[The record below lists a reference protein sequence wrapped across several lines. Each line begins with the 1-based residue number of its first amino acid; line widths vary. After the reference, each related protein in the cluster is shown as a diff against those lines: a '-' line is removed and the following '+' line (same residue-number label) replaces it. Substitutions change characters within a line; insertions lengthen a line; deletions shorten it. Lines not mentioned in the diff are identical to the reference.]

1 MFPMSGL
8 VMVHLI
14 EFLLVGMSPTRP
26 HRSVTSHQDKKRM
39 ASTQTFLTPAQDAP
53 PGFPTGSRLLKS
65 IPFLLSQFVLYL
77 VMFQVYKM
85 ARKQFIPP
93 DESVA
98 YDNARD
104 IIHIQESLGLFFELD
119 LQRLVLDQGDW
130 LVLFFNNVYAYYMWG
145 FHFGMLFLA
154 FMAPVRYRYM
164 RRAFFI
170 SMAIAT
176 PMYLIYPLAPPRFM
190 GQHGWPFM
198 DTLAVYGPNYF
209 SETGLVTANRFAAMP
224 SMHVGWTTFFAIC
237 IMLAIPNRKIGVAV
251 MLCITTLM
259 TLTVMITVNHY
270 WLDAVGGWLV
280 IGAAFLINRFV
291 PYPLVQRWPW
301 EKTEA
306 KGVSPE
312 TA

>member
-1 MFPMSGL
+1 M
-8 VMVHLI
+8 
-14 EFLLVGMSPTRP
+14 RP
-26 HRSVTSHQDKKRM
+26 E
-39 ASTQTFLTPAQDAP
+39 QTFLTPSCDEP
-53 PGFPTGSRLLKS
+53 PKIPTGSRLLKS
-65 IPFLLSQFVLYL
+65 IPLLISQFLLYL

-93 DESVA
+93 DESIA
-98 YDNARD
+98 YGHARD
-104 IIHIQESLGLFFELD
+104 ILHLEARLGLMFELD
-119 LQRLVLDQGDW
+119 LQRWVLEQGDW
-130 LVLFFNNVYAYYMWG
+130 LILFFNNVYAYYMWG

-190 GQHGWPFM
+190 EPHGWPFM
-198 DTLAVYGPNYF
+198 DTLAVFGPNYF

-237 IMLAIPNRKIGVAV
+237 IMLGIPNRKMGIAIASFIVV
-251 MLCITTLM
+251 LM
-259 TLTVMITVNHY
+259 TLTVMITGNHY

-280 IGAAFLINRFV
+280 IGAAYIINRYV
-291 PYPLVQRWPW
+291 PYPFLHHLPW
-301 EKTEA
+301 RRT
-306 KGVSPE
+306 SPE
-312 TA
+312 TPREAVT

>member
-1 MFPMSGL
+1 MR
-8 VMVHLI
+8 
-14 EFLLVGMSPTRP
+14 TA
-26 HRSVTSHQDKKRM
+26 Q
-39 ASTQTFLTPAQDAP
+39 AFLTPPHDEP
-53 PGFPTGSRLLKS
+53 PRVPSRSSALRR
-65 IPFLLSQFVLYL
+65 IPFLIIQFLLYL

-85 ARKQFIPP
+85 ARKELIPP

-98 YDNARD
+98 YGHAKD
-104 IIHIQESLGLFFELD
+104 ILHLEEGLGLMFELD
-119 LQRLVLDQGDW
+119 LQRWVLDQGDW
-130 LVLFFNNVYAYYMWG
+130 LIIFFNNVYAYYMWG
-145 FHFGMLFLA
+145 FYFGLLFLA

-190 GQHGWPFM
+190 EQHGWPFM

-237 IMLAIPNRKIGVAV
+237 IMLGIPNRTLGITV
-251 MLCITTLM
+251 MVTITLLM
-259 TLTVMITVNHY
+259 TLTVMITGNHY

-280 IGAAFLINRFV
+280 IGTALIVNRVV
-291 PYPLVQRWPW
+291 PYPFLSRMPW
-301 EKTEA
+301 RKHSGQARSEA
-306 KGVSPE
+306 
-312 TA
+312 AA